1 MSVSQS
7 IEKEKI
13 LIVVNVDWFFLSHRL
28 PIAMAAVKA
37 GYEVHIATAI
47 TDKLEILQNY
57 GFIVHQ
63 LELDRSSSG
72 LFSSLTSISGIYR
85 VIRQI
90 RPDVI
95 HLVTIKPV
103 IFGGMAARLAGS
115 PSVVVAISGLGH
127 VFSSS
132 GWFASLRRSI
142 ALGLY
147 RLALGN
153 KKVAVIFQ
161 NDNDRRILSSRIDL
175 ANVAVHLI
183 PGSGVDLS
191 EYVVQPLPNG
201 ITTIM
206 LVARLIADK
215 GVREFVEASRILGRK
230 DLRFVLVGDVDQS
243 NPTSLSQDEIDAF
256 LRDGVVEHWGYRAD
270 ISKVMAEAHVVVLP
284 SYYGEGLPKVLIEAA
299 ACGRAVITTDHPG
312 CRDAIEENV
321 SGVLVPVR
329 DAKALA
335 RAIAYLADNPDI
347 CRAMGM
353 QGRRLAEERYDVR
366 KVVATHM
373 QIYSN
378 LIDR

>member
-1 MSVSQS
+1 MK
-7 IEKEKI
+7 EKEKI

-28 PIAMAAVKA
+28 PIALAAIGA

-47 TDKLEILQNY
+47 TDKLEALQGY
-57 GFIVHQ
+57 GLIVHQ
-63 LELDRSSSG
+63 LALDRSSSG
-72 LFSSLTSISGIYR
+72 LFSSLKAIWGIYSVVR
-85 VIRQI
+85 RI
-90 RPDVI
+90 RPHVV

-103 IFGGMAARLAGS
+103 IFGGIAARLAGS
-115 PSVVVAISGLGH
+115 PAVVVAISGLGH

-132 GWFASLRRSI
+132 GRVASLRRLVAI
-142 ALGLY
+142 GLY

-175 ANVAVHLI
+175 AHVAVHLI

-191 EYVVQPLPNG
+191 EYVSQPLSEG
-201 ITTIM
+201 TTTIM

-215 GVREFVEASRILGRK
+215 GVREFAEASRILGRRN
-230 DLRFVLVGDVDQS
+230 LRFVLVGNVDQS
-243 NPTSLSQDEIDAF
+243 NPTSLTQREIDVF
-256 LRDGVVEHWGYRAD
+256 VRDGLVEHWGYRAD
-270 ISKVMAEAHVVVLP
+270 ITGAMAEAHMVVLP

-312 CRDAIEENV
+312 CRDAIEENM
-321 SGVLVPVR
+321 SGILVPVR

-335 RAIAYLADNPDI
+335 SAIAYLADNPEI
-347 CRAMGM
+347 CRDMGIE
-353 QGRRLAEERYDVR
+353 GRRIAEQKYDVG

-373 QIYSN
+373 QIYAD